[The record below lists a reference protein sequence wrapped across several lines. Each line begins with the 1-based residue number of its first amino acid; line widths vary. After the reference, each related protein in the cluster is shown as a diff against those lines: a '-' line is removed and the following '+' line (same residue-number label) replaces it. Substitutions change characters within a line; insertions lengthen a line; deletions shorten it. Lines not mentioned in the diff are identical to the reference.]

1 MTPLIFNLPL
11 LCYLQFSRM
20 NSDFKGKHGIPCL
33 KSFLKKISNYIIATF
48 PDKTVNV
55 SLQFCSLIYMQ
66 SIATK

>member
-1 MTPLIFNLPL
+1 
-11 LCYLQFSRM
+11 M

-33 KSFLKKISNYIIATF
+33 KRFFKKISNYIIATF